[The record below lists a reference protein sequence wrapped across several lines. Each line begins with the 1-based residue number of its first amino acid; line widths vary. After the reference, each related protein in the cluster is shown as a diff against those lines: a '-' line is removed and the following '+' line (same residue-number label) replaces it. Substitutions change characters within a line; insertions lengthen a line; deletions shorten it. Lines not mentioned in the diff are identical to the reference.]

1 MKFKNFVLGVG
12 IFIVFALA
20 LFQGLETFY
29 PTPQYDDF
37 CTGHPGPIIYKEPT
51 QCSNIP
57 GLQNRASQC
66 WDSKGEFFY
75 TYDSNGCPIDGV
87 CDDCRIDYENAL
99 DKHSTKIFIISIVIG
114 ILVFVAGLFNII
126 NLSSEELEIA
136 HPWMNTGIE
145 FHRVLD
151 HCNKFL
157 AIFSNDD
164 PYVHADEA
172 EKFKKNLGAKIII
185 KKGQGH
191 FNETEKI
198 PEILNFL

>member
-87 CDDCRIDYENAL
+87 CDDCRIDYEDAL

-114 ILVFVAGLFNII
+114 ILVFVAGLFL
-126 NLSSEELEIA
+126 LSTEPVGSALMA
-136 HPWMNTGIE
+136 SGIWAV
-145 FHRVLD
+145 FYGVVKNWRNFTDSWRFLLLFILLIVLIWVALRF
-151 HCNKFL
+151 NKKHVNV
-157 AIFSNDD
+157 FSRSKNS
-164 PYVHADEA
+164 
-172 EKFKKNLGAKIII
+172 KK
-185 KKGQGH
+185 
-191 FNETEKI
+191 
-198 PEILNFL
+198 

>member
-114 ILVFVAGLFNII
+114 ILVFVAGLFL
-126 NLSSEELEIA
+126 LSTEPVGSALMA
-136 HPWMNTGIE
+136 SGIWAV
-145 FHRVLD
+145 FYGVVKNWRNFTDSWRFLLLFILLIVLIWVALRF
-151 HCNKFL
+151 NKKHVNV
-157 AIFSNDD
+157 FSRSKNS
-164 PYVHADEA
+164 
-172 EKFKKNLGAKIII
+172 KK
-185 KKGQGH
+185 
-191 FNETEKI
+191 
-198 PEILNFL
+198 